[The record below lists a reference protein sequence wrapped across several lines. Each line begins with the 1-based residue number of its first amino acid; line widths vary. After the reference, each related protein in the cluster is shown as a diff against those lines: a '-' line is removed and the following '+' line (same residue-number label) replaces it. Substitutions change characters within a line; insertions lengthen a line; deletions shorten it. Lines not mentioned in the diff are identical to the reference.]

1 MPTIIKI
8 MSDEKREVESL
19 TNIDQFNQ
27 RNNYYH
33 IRLVLWVC
41 LSVLLMYSIFN
52 LFVKQNYDYGIAC
65 LVVALF
71 VLTDIMYIVIKKRQ
85 LYSMFLSIMGFTSLC
100 IFLLLYSSQ
109 PSGRM
114 WILLC
119 PLISF
124 YTQKRK
130 LAIVN
135 LSICLSGILFKII
148 YSWDLGFPVNRKNIE
163 QLIVFLLIS
172 IMTYVYAKLAMY
184 KAKRI
189 DFQMY
194 HNILTGLPNRKAL
207 QEHLQVKGYKT
218 IALINI
224 DSFKSVNNLYG
235 NRIGDE
241 VLKIIGNRIH
251 NSIEGMK
258 PYKLFKL
265 HADEY
270 AIVVMNSSSPDED
283 LEYLKRLPGKID
295 GIINIREIEIYPSF
309 TLGIHH
315 GEYSLLED
323 ADMALKRAK
332 KDRKDVVIYNE
343 FMNTKLE
350 YRDKH
355 SIINKLMLGLSETS
369 IIPAYQ
375 PILNLENDNIESY
388 KALARLSIKDEV
400 LTPEKFL
407 ELAKE
412 MRVYHRITEQMID
425 RTFIYFK
432 ERDISFH
439 INLDNDDFEHEKT
452 TSLIITKLV
461 EYQIGPKVCFEIL
474 ETAELKNPDKVIK
487 FINMVKSLGCKI
499 AIEDFGSGFS
509 SFYNLI
515 SFRVDYLKID
525 ASLIRNIDTSEESQ
539 VIVRSIISV
548 AREMNMKTVAEHVD
562 SEVILRKIRHLGI
575 DYAQGYYIGKP
586 NLLLNG

>member
-85 LYSMFLSIMGFTSLC
+85 LYSMFLSIMSFTSLC

-487 FINMVKSLGCKI
+487 FINMVKPLGCKI

>member
-85 LYSMFLSIMGFTSLC
+85 LYSMFLSIMSFTSLC